1 MRGSSPRMTMWG
13 CASFYSS
20 FRGAASAKS
29 GISDYEGSLLI
40 ILVVIFVFQQT
51 SPFSGLLGGFL
62 RFNLR
67 LKGKV
72 RGFAIIDKIYGLDR
86 KGQNRAAT
94 TSAAFDFWPKSLVVS
109 RRLAVRRA
117 FPNALKNL
125 L

>member
-51 SPFSGLLGGFL
+51 SPFSGLLGGFPPPM
-62 RFNLR
+62 RTSDFR
-67 LKGKV
+67 SLK
-72 RGFAIIDKIYGLDR
+72 
-86 KGQNRAAT
+86 
-94 TSAAFDFWPKSLVVS
+94 S
-109 RRLAVRRA
+109 RRTS
-117 FPNALKNL
+117 
-125 L
+125 